1 MMSGTYSGF
10 NQLNPEE
17 VEVDG
22 SDSPVIEILDVDDSD
37 EDIDRKNRE
46 QEEEIKFNIDR
57 RRAKVMSIPQDV
69 IEIVPDTVNET
80 AVIQIVPDTV
90 KETTD
95 HPIEAVQGS
104 TNQACQIEVSG
115 NIDEEEE
122 EEEDDL
128 MFADEVEAN
137 RVAEL
142 VEADPALKD
151 NF

>member
-1 MMSGTYSGF
+1 MSGTYSGF

-80 AVIQIVPDTV
+80 AVI
-90 KETTD
+90 
-95 HPIEAVQGS
+95 
-104 TNQACQIEVSG
+104 
-115 NIDEEEE
+115 
-122 EEEDDL
+122 
-128 MFADEVEAN
+128 
-137 RVAEL
+137 
-142 VEADPALKD
+142 
-151 NF
+151 